1 MFKILSV
8 IKLNLNLTPHTER
21 SRSVN
26 HWFRLRSTSLKTFPE
41 RSRRDSLSKRQ
52 QVLES
57 NLRFFMSKYQA
68 LPLRTR
74 LFAKLTASS
83 DYLAKAPD
91 AFLKSFQQAGVNPLL
106 GRVLFGKNET
116 MARIVEQKVPCEAGD
131 VTVRC
136 YYPVLDVD
144 LPVILFFHAGGW
156 VIGNLET
163 HDALCRRIAKLT
175 GCLVISVDYALAPW
189 VKYPVPVLQ
198 GEAVLQWVMS
208 QGAAIHAN
216 PQKIIVM
223 GDSAGGNLSAVLA
236 RKYRQDILAQV
247 LIYPILDATLTSQ
260 SVQQYPDAPVL
271 SKDMMQF
278 FVDCYIRTQADKY
291 QEEVSPLFATDFNN
305 LPPCLMI
312 TGEFD
317 ILREDGFAYVQ
328 KLKAAGNSTQH
339 EHYPDIHGFISMPY
353 LCASTQEATQ
363 AVVKFV
369 KEKTSI

>member
-1 MFKILSV
+1 
-8 IKLNLNLTPHTER
+8 
-21 SRSVN
+21 
-26 HWFRLRSTSLKTFPE
+26 
-41 RSRRDSLSKRQ
+41 
-52 QVLES
+52 
-57 NLRFFMSKYQA
+57 MSKYQA

-83 DYLAKAPD
+83 DYLAKAP
-91 AFLKSFQQAGVNPLL
+91 ASFLKSVQQAGVHPLL

-116 MARIVEQKVPCEAGD
+116 MARIVEQKIPCEAGD

-136 YYPVLDVD
+136 YYPNVD
-144 LPVILFFHAGGW
+144 QNLPVILFFHAGGW

-163 HDALCRRIAKLT
+163 HDTLCRRIAKLT
-175 GCLVISVDYALAPW
+175 NCVLIAVDYSLAPW
-189 VKYPVPVLQ
+189 VKFPVPVQQ
-198 GEAVLQWVMS
+198 GEAVLAWIKKEA
-208 QGAAIHAN
+208 AAIHVDDS
-216 PQKIIVM
+216 KIIVM

-247 LIYPILDATLTSQ
+247 LIYPVLDATLTSQ
-260 SVQQYPDAPVL
+260 SVQQFPDAPVL

-291 QEEVSPLFATDFNN
+291 QEDVSPLFATDFNG
-305 LPPCLMI
+305 LPACLMI

-339 EHYPDIHGFISMPY
+339 EHYPDIHGFIGLPH

-363 AVVKFV
+363 AIVKFV
-369 KEKTSI
+369 KEKTKNL

>member
-1 MFKILSV
+1 
-8 IKLNLNLTPHTER
+8 
-21 SRSVN
+21 
-26 HWFRLRSTSLKTFPE
+26 
-41 RSRRDSLSKRQ
+41 
-52 QVLES
+52 
-57 NLRFFMSKYQA
+57 MSKYQA
-68 LPLRTR
+68 LPLKTR
-74 LFAKLTASS
+74 IFAKLTASS
-83 DYLAKAPD
+83 DYLANAPD
-91 AFLKSFQQAGVNPLL
+91 SFLKSFQQAGVHPLV

-116 MARIVEQKVPCEAGD
+116 MARIVEQKVPCVAGD

-163 HDALCRRIAKLT
+163 HDTLCRRIAKLT
-175 GCLVISVDYALAPW
+175 GCLVIAVDYALAPW
-189 VKYPVPVLQ
+189 VKYPVPVQ
-198 GEAVLQWVMS
+198 QSEAVLAWIKTQAHV
-208 QGAAIHAN
+208 IHAN
-216 PQKIIVM
+216 STKIIVM

-247 LIYPILDATLTSQ
+247 LIYPVLDATMS
-260 SVQQYPDAPVL
+260 SESIRQYPDAPML
-271 SKDMMQF
+271 SKKMMQF

-291 QEEVSPLFATDFNN
+291 QEDVSPLFATDFDN

-339 EHYPDIHGFISMPY
+339 EHYPDIHGFISLPY

-363 AVVKFV
+363 ALVKFV
-369 KEKTSI
+369 KERVS

>member
-1 MFKILSV
+1 
-8 IKLNLNLTPHTER
+8 
-21 SRSVN
+21 
-26 HWFRLRSTSLKTFPE
+26 
-41 RSRRDSLSKRQ
+41 
-52 QVLES
+52 
-57 NLRFFMSKYQA
+57 MSKYQA

-74 LFAKLTASS
+74 LLAKMAAPS

-91 AFLKSFQQAGVNPLL
+91 AVLKAFQKAGVHPLI
-106 GRVLFGKNET
+106 GKYLFGQSET
-116 MARIVEQKVPCEAGD
+116 MARIIEQKIPCQVGD

-163 HDALCRRIAKLT
+163 HDTLCRRMAKLT
-175 GCLVISVDYALAPW
+175 GCLVIAVDYALAPW
-189 VKYPVPVLQ
+189 VKYPVPVQQ
-198 GEAVLQWVMS
+198 GEAVLHWIKTQASV
-208 QGAAIHAN
+208 IHADSS
-216 PQKIIVM
+216 KIIVM

-236 RKYRQDILAQV
+236 RKHRQDVLAQV
-247 LIYPILDATLTSQ
+247 LIYPVLDATLTSQ
-260 SVQQYPDAPVL
+260 SVAQYPDAPIL
-271 SKDMMQF
+271 SKHMMQF

-291 QEEVSPLFATDFNN
+291 EQDVSPLFATDFNH

-328 KLKAAGNSTQH
+328 KLKAAGNQTQH
-339 EHYPDIHGFISMPY
+339 EHYPDIHGFLSLPH

-363 AVVKFV
+363 AIVKFV
-369 KEKTSI
+369 QERVVSK